1 MNIGILLADPDTKGD
16 EFQDKKAKKKAAKTA
31 QLAAEK
37 ESSRIQQNI
46 IISPRK
52 MDGLSLYKA
61 LLLALASEN

>member
-1 MNIGILLADPDTKGD
+1 MNIGILLGDPDTKGD

-46 IISPRK
+46 VISSRK

-61 LLLALASEN
+61 LLLVLASEN